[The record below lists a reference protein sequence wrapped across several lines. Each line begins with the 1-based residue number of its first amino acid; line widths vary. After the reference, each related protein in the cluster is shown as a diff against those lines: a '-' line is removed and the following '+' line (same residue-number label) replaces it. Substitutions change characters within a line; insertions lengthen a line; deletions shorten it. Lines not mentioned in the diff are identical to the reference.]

1 MGDKSNVTSG
11 SEHNFDNDDEGD
23 SSTDTFH
30 AAGIYFSWNNKC

>member
-11 SEHNFDNDDEGD
+11 SEHNFDNDDDD

-30 AAGIYFSWNNKC
+30 AAGINFSWNNKC